1 MEELP
6 EALESTCGKV
16 KSKASWF
23 YRAKALMVEGVTTQP
38 VHELC
43 RANSAV
49 WDLLPRRQELQA
61 REYHLCDLSC
71 RITSSSL
78 RFEDANDLMTLR
90 DLVVIRQWVV
100 YRVVTGD
107 EMVTTWLE
115 PCGNRDVIPW
125 FTKRWR

>member
-1 MEELP
+1 MFPEKRKCELEELP

-71 RITSSSL
+71 RLTSSSL

-90 DLVVIRQWVV
+90 N
-100 YRVVTGD
+100 TGYPQT
-107 EMVTTWLE
+107 MGCL
-115 PCGNRDVIPW
+115 PCGHR
-125 FTKRWR
+125 